1 MLMLDSFCLHTGAVY
16 GVAGALA
23 MFHYTHRHILE
34 HSSVELPT
42 PVGGKMLW
50 CLHHNLIVNLKL
62 VLVWPYFDM
71 W

>member
-1 MLMLDSFCLHTGAVY
+1 
-16 GVAGALA
+16 

-42 PVGGKMLW
+42 PVGGVELPTPVGEKMLW
-50 CLHHNLIVNLKL
+50 CLHHNLIVNLKV